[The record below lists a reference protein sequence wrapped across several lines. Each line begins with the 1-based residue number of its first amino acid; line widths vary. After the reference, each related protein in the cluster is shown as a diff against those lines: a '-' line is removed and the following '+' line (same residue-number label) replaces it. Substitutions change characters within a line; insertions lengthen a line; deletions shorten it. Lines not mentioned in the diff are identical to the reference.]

1 MLSADRVF
9 LFLFQFGLFL
19 FFSSLV
25 AMAST
30 SKTILINSGES
41 GHPCLILDLR
51 GNGFSFSLLR
61 VMFAVSLSH
70 MAFITF
76 R

>member
-25 AMAST
+25 AMASA
-30 SKTILINSGES
+30 SKTILINGGES

-61 VMFAVSLSH
+61 VMFAVSLSY